1 MSVNDSGCRYNVRM
15 AFRLTPHERGFYPL
29 FTRAAENI
37 AVAADELAKLVAAD
51 PAARPDLAARVKE
64 AEHAGDELTHDIMV
78 KINTTFVTPFDREDI
93 YRLAAALDDVID
105 AIEEAADRIVLYRL
119 TTLPEGIAAQVEVL
133 QRAAAATAAAM
144 PRLEHLTELESYWID
159 VNSLEDEA
167 DAVYRTL
174 LGDLLA
180 PPDSA
185 PPTEV
190 LTILKTK
197 EIVETLEE
205 AADAFETVAN
215 TVESIAVKEA

>member
-1 MSVNDSGCRYNVRM
+1 M

-29 FTRAAENI
+29 FTRAADNI
-37 AVAADELAKLVAAD
+37 AVAADDLIKLVTAEPVDRAA
-51 PAARPDLAARVKE
+51 LAVRVKD
-64 AEHAGDELTHDIMV
+64 AEHAGDDVTHEIMV

-93 YRLAAALDDVID
+93 YRLASALDDVVD

-119 TTLPEGIAAQVEVL
+119 GTLPDGIVAQAEIL
-133 QRAAAATAAAM
+133 QRAAAVTAEAM
-144 PRLEHLTELESYWID
+144 PRLERMAELQEYWIA

-180 PPDSA
+180 PPDPAPSA
-185 PPTEV
+185 VDV
-190 LTILKTK
+190 LTLLKIK
-197 EIVETLEE
+197 EVVETLEQ